1 MSGSI
6 LLSILYIYFNI
17 SNESRVYFKK
27 TIWTL
32 MSTSNKYERNN
43 NKYKYG
49 NKWYSQ
55 TNPYLGGMSAS
66 CKSITITTKPE

>member
-1 MSGSI
+1 MKEI
-6 LLSILYIYFNI
+6 
-17 SNESRVYFKK
+17 
-27 TIWTL
+27 
-32 MSTSNKYERNN
+32 N

-66 CKSITITTKPE
+66 CNPISITSNPK